1 MASLTSAASVEDPST
16 LSPHSAE
23 AVIVAEGS
31 FSAGYDS
38 DSSDV
43 VIVGGSS
50 SLVSAQDMVH
60 AMSEKT
66 HAPVVIQC
74 PSFVVLAVPEDDLW
88 LSGIPYGIVPLQ
100 SLVLDPSGPTAD
112 FWYSVTKGQWV
123 GVFSVS
129 SLASD
134 AVDGVSGNAQKK
146 FRTAEA
152 ALNHFNATLGYGLVH
167 IKLPKAS

>member
-1 MASLTSAASVEDPST
+1 MASLASAAGVKDPST
-16 LSPHSAE
+16 PSPHSAE

-60 AMSEKT
+60 AMSGET
-66 HAPVVIQC
+66 HAPVVVQC
-74 PSFVVLAVPEDDLW
+74 LSFVILAVPEDDLW
-88 LSGIPYGIVPLQ
+88 LSGIPYGIVLLQ
-100 SLVLDPSGPTAD
+100 SLWARRRLLFIIPFYAI
-112 FWYSVTKGQWV
+112 FLIIL
-123 GVFSVS
+123 S

-134 AVDGVSGNAQKK
+134 AIDGVSGNAQKK
-146 FRTAEA
+146 FQTAEA
-152 ALNHFNATLGYGLVH
+152 ALNHFNATLGYGLVQ